1 MKKKVQL
8 TRIPQSQRQS
18 SMIIEPNAEDHSEE
32 IVVRNQIETS
42 PKRRNYS
49 KGKDAL
55 HMRAALVE
63 MKENPHQSV
72 SKVAQVHD
80 VSRKSLSD
88 RIKGHVE
95 ENAVSGRKRYLSDEE
110 EKQLENYLINMA
122 ELGFGYDLQNFKN
135 LIRSI
140 LQIEDATTFTFG

>member
-55 HMRAALVE
+55 HMRAALEE

-122 ELGFGYDLQNFKN
+122 ELRFGYSLQNFKN
-135 LIRSI
+135 LIGKSFKLI
-140 LQIEDATTFTFG
+140 GKLNNI